1 MYNVSKDLL
10 GNKFKRIALIL
21 GWNFLSVLAVI
32 TIDYLKII
40 FNPSYKTILLI
51 ALSAGFYL
59 WSVVSLIK
67 FSRQV
72 LNNNKYRLIPLSDK
86 KLFFSDFL
94 TSLVAYITYCLVS
107 GGMLLVS
114 LYYYMG
120 KTSFLRVIIDG
131 NTQSELLLKD
141 LAIFFLGTVLILV
154 GSTLIH
160 LTMGCLESIFPFK
173 NQKAFKIM
181 FNCFMVAITAGISYL
196 SLIEMSAVSMYRFI
210 KVPTNLFT
218 NLCLVEG
225 FIVIAIVLIDLY
237 LLENLSETTRS

>member
-21 GWNFLSVLAVI
+21 SWNFLSILAVI

-86 KLFFSDFL
+86 KLFFSDFFN
-94 TSLVAYITYCLVS
+94 IFGCLYH
-107 GGMLLVS
+107 LLF
-114 LYYYMG
+114 
-120 KTSFLRVIIDG
+120 SFRWNVVG
-131 NTQSELLLKD
+131 FTLLLHGKNFL
-141 LAIFFLGTVLILV
+141 LA
-154 GSTLIH
+154 SDH
-160 LTMGCLESIFPFK
+160 
-173 NQKAFKIM
+173 
-181 FNCFMVAITAGISYL
+181 
-196 SLIEMSAVSMYRFI
+196 RW
-210 KVPTNLFT
+210 
-218 NLCLVEG
+218 
-225 FIVIAIVLIDLY
+225 
-237 LLENLSETTRS
+237 